1 MSKVKYE
8 ILKGDK
14 LKKFIDKYMSK
25 WEQDIIKVSCLTYKN
40 SLVKAI
46 FLIKSIFKNF
56 SKFF

>member
-40 SLVKAI
+40 KKEY
-46 FLIKSIFKNF
+46 LINNHYLLIEK
-56 SKFF
+56 